1 MDLYELGNILNK
13 MYSSAPKG
21 EAVAMIHLF
30 GIKFSQEIKE
40 LDYSA
45 KRIAKAAD
53 INESYGTEISK
64 GVKLAQYVIAK

>member
-1 MDLYELGNILNK
+1 MDLYELGDILNK
-13 MYSSAPKG
+13 MYSTAPNG

-30 GIKFSQEIKE
+30 GIKFAEEIKE

-45 KRIAKAAD
+45 KAIAKAAK

-64 GVKLAQYVIAK
+64 GVKLAQYVVAK